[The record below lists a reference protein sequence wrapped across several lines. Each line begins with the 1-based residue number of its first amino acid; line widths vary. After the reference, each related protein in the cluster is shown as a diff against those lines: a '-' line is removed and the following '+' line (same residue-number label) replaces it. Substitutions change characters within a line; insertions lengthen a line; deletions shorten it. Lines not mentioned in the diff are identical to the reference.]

1 MRQVC
6 CKVMQIRINPSLLW
20 GAVFSVPAVVVDKY
34 MKLASAEQIRTLL
47 WVLRHA
53 SEQPTTED
61 AAKALRYSEQNVR
74 EYAAFW
80 QQNGILETDAP
91 TVSLSQNLPSGPRR
105 SEKQP
110 LPDLPE
116 NKPTAAEI
124 LTRVEESPDLE
135 FMFDEA
141 QKKFGRTIGYDGQC
155 TLLLMHDRYG
165 LPVEVI
171 LMIIE
176 YCADVRKT
184 SNAYI
189 AAMGKNWA
197 QEEIDT
203 IEKAEEKIGE
213 LRQCSKLW
221 KELAAMAGLSA
232 PNPTAVQSEYLR
244 AWSAELGFGADMIF
258 LAYEEMANHCN
269 KLSFAYMN
277 KVLRNWHDKG
287 LKSAQDIA
295 EDNRRFREKKS
306 ADDDPP
312 PASYDIDEMER
323 KLLYGPIVYKKNDR
337 REAT

>member
-1 MRQVC
+1 ML
-6 CKVMQIRINPSLLW
+6 IRVNPTLLW

-53 SEQPTTED
+53 AEQPTTEQ
-61 AAKALRYSEQNVR
+61 AAEALRYSEDNVR
-74 EYAAFW
+74 EYVAFW
-80 QQNGILETDAP
+80 QQNEILQTDAP
-91 TVSLSQNLPSGPRR
+91 SVPVPPKQMVEQTKP
-105 SEKQP
+105 EKQT

-124 LTRVEESPDLE
+124 LARAKESPELE
-135 FMFDEA
+135 FLFQEA
-141 QKKFGRTIGYDGQC
+141 QKKFSRTIGYDGQC

-176 YCADVRKT
+176 YCAEVRKT

-189 AAMGKNWA
+189 AAMGKSWA

-213 LRQCSKLW
+213 LHRCGKLW
-221 KELAAMAGLSA
+221 KELASMAGLTA
-232 PNPTAVQSEYLR
+232 PNPTTVQSEYLR
-244 AWSAELGFGADMIF
+244 AWSTELGYGADMIF

-277 KVLRNWHDKG
+277 KVLRNWHGKG
-287 LKSAQDIA
+287 LKNAQDVA
-295 EDNRRFREKKS
+295 EDNRRFREKKTQ
-306 ADDDPP
+306 DDDQP
-312 PASYDIDEMER
+312 PASYDINEMEQR
-323 KLLYGPIVYKKNDR
+323 LLYGPIVYKKNDR
-337 REAT
+337 RDAT

>member
-1 MRQVC
+1 
-6 CKVMQIRINPSLLW
+6 MQIRVDPTMLW

-34 MKLASAEQIRTLL
+34 MKFASTEQIRTLL

-53 SEQPTTED
+53 AEQPTTEQ
-61 AAKALRYSEQNVR
+61 AAQTLRYTEENVR
-74 EYAAFW
+74 EYVAYW
-80 QQNGILETDAP
+80 QQNGILQTDAP
-91 TVSLSQNLPSGPRR
+91 TVPVPQKQDAQAPKA
-105 SEKQP
+105 EKPP

-124 LTRVEESPDLE
+124 LARTKEAPELE
-135 FMFDEA
+135 FLFQQA

-176 YCADVRKT
+176 YCAGVRKT

-189 AAMGKNWA
+189 AAMGKSWA

-213 LRQCSKLW
+213 LHRCGKLW
-221 KELAAMAGLSA
+221 KELAATAGLTA
-232 PNPTAVQSEYLR
+232 PNPTAVQSEYLH
-244 AWSAELGFGADMIF
+244 AWSTELGYGIDMIS
-258 LAYEEMANHCN
+258 LAYEEMANHCT

-277 KVLRNWHDKG
+277 KVLRNWHGKG
-287 LKSAQDIA
+287 LKTPQDVE
-295 EDNRRFREKKS
+295 EDNRRFREKK
-306 ADDDPP
+306 AQDDDRP
-312 PASYDIDEMER
+312 PASYDIDEMEQR
-323 KLLYGPIVYKKNDR
+323 LLYGPIVYKKKDR

>member
-1 MRQVC
+1 ML
-6 CKVMQIRINPSLLW
+6 IRIDPSLLW
-20 GAVFSVPAVVVDKY
+20 GAVFSVPAAVADKY
-34 MKLASAEQIRTLL
+34 MKLASAEQLRTLL

-53 SEQPTTED
+53 AEQPTTED
-61 AAKALRYSEQNVR
+61 AAKALRYSEQSVR
-74 EYAAFW
+74 EYVAFW
-80 QQNGILETDAP
+80 QQNGILQTDVEIVPAAKTKAP
-91 TVSLSQNLPSGPRR
+91 EPPRQ
-105 SEKQP
+105 EKTE

-116 NKPTAAEI
+116 NKPTAGEI
-124 LTRVEESPDLE
+124 LARTKEEPELE
-135 FMFDEA
+135 YLFGQA

-176 YCADVRKT
+176 YCAEVRKT

-189 AAMGKNWA
+189 AALGKQWG

-213 LRQCSKLW
+213 LHRCGKLW
-221 KELAAMAGLSA
+221 KELSAMAGLTA

-244 AWSAELGFGADMIF
+244 AWSTELGFNVDMIF
-258 LAYEEMANHCN
+258 LAYEEMANHCS

-287 LKSAQDIA
+287 LKTAQDVA
-295 EDNRRFREKKS
+295 EDNRRFREKKTK
-306 ADDDPP
+306 DDDRP
-312 PASYDIDEMER
+312 PASYDIEEMEH
-323 KLLYGPIVYKKNDR
+323 KLLYGPIVYKKKDR
-337 REAT
+337 RDAT

>member
-1 MRQVC
+1 ML
-6 CKVMQIRINPSLLW
+6 IRVNPTMLW

-53 SEQPTTED
+53 AEQPTTEQ
-61 AAKALRYSEQNVR
+61 AAESLRYSEENVR
-74 EYAAFW
+74 EYVAFW
-80 QQNGILETDAP
+80 QQNGILQTDAP
-91 TVSLSQNLPSGPRR
+91 TVPAPQMQTVRHVETRKP
-105 SEKQP
+105 EKP
-110 LPDLPE
+110 ALPDLPE

-124 LTRVEESPDLE
+124 LARTKETPELG
-135 FMFDEA
+135 FLFQEA
-141 QKKFGRTIGYDGQC
+141 QKKFSRTIGYDGQC

-176 YCADVRKT
+176 YCAEVRKT

-189 AAMGKNWA
+189 AAMGKSWA

-213 LRQCSKLW
+213 LHRCGKLW
-221 KELAAMAGLSA
+221 KELASSAGLTA
-232 PNPTAVQSEYLR
+232 PTPTSVQSEYLR
-244 AWSAELGFGADMIF
+244 AWSTELGYGSDMIF
-258 LAYEEMANHCN
+258 LAYEEMANHCT

-277 KVLRNWHDKG
+277 KVLRNWHGKG
-287 LKSAQDIA
+287 LKTPQDVA

-306 ADDDPP
+306 QDDDKP
-312 PASYDIDEMER
+312 PASYDIDEMEQR
-323 KLLYGPIVYKKNDR
+323 LLYGPIVYKKKNR

>member
-1 MRQVC
+1 
-6 CKVMQIRINPSLLW
+6 MQW
-20 GAVFSVPAVVVDKY
+20 GAVFSVPAVVADKY
-34 MKLASAEQIRTLL
+34 MKLASAEQLRTLL

-53 SEQPTTED
+53 AEQPTIEE
-61 AAKALRYSEQNVR
+61 AAKALRCSEENVR
-74 EYAAFW
+74 EYVAFW
-80 QQNGILETDAP
+80 QQNEVLQTDAQTVP
-91 TVSLSQNLPSGPRR
+91 TLKKTVQQ
-105 SEKQP
+105 EKQP
-110 LPDLPE
+110 EKPTLPDLPE

-124 LTRVEESPDLE
+124 VTRVKESPELE
-135 FMFDEA
+135 FLFGEA
-141 QKKFGRTIGYDGQC
+141 QKKFARTIGYDGQC

-176 YCADVRKT
+176 YCAQVRKT

-189 AAMGKNWA
+189 AAMGKSWA

-213 LRQCSKLW
+213 LHRCGKLW
-221 KELAAMAGLSA
+221 KELASMAGLTA

-244 AWSAELGFGADMIF
+244 AWSTELGYGADMIF
-258 LAYEEMANHCN
+258 LAYEEMANHCH
-269 KLSFAYMN
+269 KLSFGYMN

-287 LKSAQDIA
+287 LKTAQDVA
-295 EDNRRFREKKS
+295 EDNRRFREKRA
-306 ADDDPP
+306 ADVDKP
-312 PASYDIDEMER
+312 PASYDINEMEQ

>member
-1 MRQVC
+1 M
-6 CKVMQIRINPSLLW
+6 LW
-20 GAVFSVPAVVVDKY
+20 GAVFSVPAVVVDNY

-53 SEQPTTED
+53 AEQPTTEQ
-61 AAKALRYSEQNVR
+61 AARALRYSEDNVR
-74 EYAAFW
+74 EYVAFW
-80 QQNGILETDAP
+80 QQNGVLQTDGKSVPVLQKQSAVQSEP
-91 TVSLSQNLPSGPRR
+91 TP
-105 SEKQP
+105 EKKT

-124 LTRVEESPDLE
+124 LERTKESPELA
-135 FMFDEA
+135 FLFQEA

-176 YCADVRKT
+176 YCAQVRKT

-189 AAMGKNWA
+189 AAMGKSWA

-213 LRQCSKLW
+213 LHRCGKLW
-221 KELAAMAGLSA
+221 KELASSAGLTA
-232 PNPTAVQSEYLR
+232 PNPTAAQSEYLR
-244 AWSAELGFGADMIF
+244 SWSTELGYGSEMIF
-258 LAYEEMANHCN
+258 LAYEEMANHCS

-277 KVLRNWHDKG
+277 KVLRNWHGKG
-287 LKSAQDIA
+287 LKTPQDVAQ
-295 EDNRRFREKKS
+295 DNRRFREKK
-306 ADDDPP
+306 AQDDDEP
-312 PASYDIDEMER
+312 PASYDINEMEQR
-323 KLLYGPIVYKKNDR
+323 LLYGPIVYKKKNR

>member
-1 MRQVC
+1 
-6 CKVMQIRINPSLLW
+6 MQIRVNPTLLW

-34 MKLASAEQIRTLL
+34 LKLASVEQIRTLL
-47 WVLRHA
+47 WTLRHA
-53 SEQPTTED
+53 AEQPTTEQ
-61 AAKALRYSEQNVR
+61 AAQELRFSEESVR
-74 EYAAFW
+74 EYVAFW
-80 QQNGILETDAP
+80 QQNGILQTDAP
-91 TVSLSQNLPSGPRR
+91 TVPAPQKQAAETRKP
-105 SEKQP
+105 EKPP

-124 LTRVEESPDLE
+124 LERANESPELL
-135 FMFDEA
+135 FLFQQA

-176 YCADVRKT
+176 YCAEARKT

-189 AAMGKNWA
+189 AAMGKSWA

-213 LRQCSKLW
+213 LHRCGKLW
-221 KELAAMAGLSA
+221 KELAAMAGLHA

-244 AWSAELGFGADMIF
+244 AWSTELGYGVDMIF
-258 LAYEEMANHCN
+258 LAYEEMANHCS

-277 KVLRNWHDKG
+277 KVLLNWHDKG
-287 LKSAQDIA
+287 LKTTQDVA

-306 ADDDPP
+306 KDDDKP
-312 PASYDIDEMER
+312 PASYDIEEMEQR
-323 KLLYGPIVYKKNDR
+323 LLYGPIVYKKNDR

>member
-1 MRQVC
+1 
-6 CKVMQIRINPSLLW
+6 MQIRVNPTMLW

-34 MKLASAEQIRTLL
+34 MKLASAEQMRTLL

-53 SEQPTTED
+53 AEQPTTEQ
-61 AAKALRYSEQNVR
+61 AAEALRYSEDNVR
-74 EYAAFW
+74 EYVAFW
-80 QQNGILETDAP
+80 QQNGVLQTDDP
-91 TVSLSQNLPSGPRR
+91 TVPPPLRKQRPDETTKA
-105 SEKQP
+105 EKAP

-116 NKPTAAEI
+116 NKPTSAEI
-124 LTRVEESPDLE
+124 LARAAESPELE
-135 FMFDEA
+135 FLFQQA

-176 YCADVRKT
+176 YCAEVRKT

-189 AAMGKNWA
+189 AAMGKSWA

-213 LRQCSKLW
+213 LHRCMKLW
-221 KELAAMAGLSA
+221 KELSAMAGLTA

-244 AWSAELGFGADMIF
+244 AWSSELGFGVDMIF
-258 LAYEEMANHCN
+258 LAYEEMANHCQ

-277 KVLRNWHDKG
+277 KVLRNWFGKG
-287 LKSAQDIA
+287 LKSPQDVS

-306 ADDDPP
+306 QDSDKP
-312 PASYDIDEMER
+312 PASYDIDEMEQR
-323 KLLYGPIVYKKNDR
+323 LLYGPIVYKKNDR